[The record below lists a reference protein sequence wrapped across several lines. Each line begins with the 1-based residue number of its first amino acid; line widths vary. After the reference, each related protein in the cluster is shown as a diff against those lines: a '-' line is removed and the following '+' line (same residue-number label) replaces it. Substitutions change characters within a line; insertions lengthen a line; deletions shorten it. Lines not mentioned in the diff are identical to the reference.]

1 MKNELMTFDYVK
13 TEILQ
18 EESRV
23 FNNELIKKFNNQKE
37 EIKKFLEKYKS
48 CFTETQETFQDFTF
62 DEKSDIKNIED
73 KIQKIPAKKI
83 LNDINNYNYAVGY
96 LCIKHIKNSKEIYK
110 YIDSFIDW
118 TNVALNKQNDK
129 FLAKNEDIDTII
141 ENYCDYPKFNIDKY
155 NTLIDIAT
163 ANGSSEELKII
174 KKILQKAKQK
184 DIDNEDKKIAFIN
197 NKNKKESI
205 EKFKKHYEKC
215 LESVQKIIIH
225 NKDNGLLSWFLES
238 STADLKDILEI
249 GNEIEDEKKQTILQS
264 VKNQVDYLLINILDY
279 YIKCATVLNSKGVQ
293 LDDISTKFKINE
305 ILQTVGSYIKNDN
318 IKLDILKLY
327 MDKTPD
333 QNSWAVLPLDL
344 IENHLFS
351 YRNDIS
357 ESYKK
362 NIISKLKDR
371 YSKTSNIEQTQI
383 SDIIKKVIT
392 DSLNK
397 ISIKKYAFDEFENL
411 FSENETFLN
420 DMLIGLINSY
430 QNVPEINE
438 FIKKIFMKLIKNEM
452 SFSSQI
458 FNLLNDS
465 KYDEILKCDI
475 INIFLKSCINTN
487 EKEFFLSQI
496 NIFNNDFND
505 LKESHFLF
513 LNKCR
518 AEFLNDNNIPIL
530 NRYALAL
537 SFIKEASAEKN
548 NNEIQDC
555 IDFVLNEKN
564 YSLTKEFRTQ
574 LIDFITADKI
584 SQETRKFIIKKL
596 LKKIFPKDNP

>member
-1 MKNELMTFDYVK
+1 MKNELITFDYAK
-13 TEILQ
+13 TEIIQ
-18 EESRV
+18 EESV
-23 FNNELIKKFNNQKE
+23 FFNNELIKKFNNQKE
-37 EIKKFLEKYKS
+37 DIEKFLKGYKNY
-48 CFTETQETFQDFTF
+48 FTETQETFQEFTF
-62 DEKSDIKNIED
+62 NEKSDIKNIED

-83 LNDINNYNYAVGY
+83 FNDINNYNYAVGY
-96 LCIKHIKNSKEIYK
+96 LCLKHIKNSKEIYK

-118 TNVALNKQNDK
+118 ANVALDKQNDK
-129 FLAKNEDIDTII
+129 FLAKNENIDTII
-141 ENYCDYPKFNIDKY
+141 ENYCNCSKFNIDKY
-155 NTLIDIAT
+155 NALIDIAT
-163 ANGSSEELKII
+163 ANASSEELKIV

-184 DIDNEDKKIAFIN
+184 DIDDKDKKIVF
-197 NKNKKESI
+197 KKSKEESI

-215 LESVQKIIIH
+215 LEAVQKIILH
-225 NKDNGLLSWFLES
+225 NKDNGLLSWYLES

-249 GNEIEDEKKQTILQS
+249 GNEIEDEKKQSILQS

-293 LDDISTKFKINE
+293 LDDISSKFKINE

-362 NIISKLKDR
+362 NIISKLKER
-371 YSKTSNIEQTQI
+371 YSKTSNIEQSQI
-383 SDIIKKVIT
+383 RDIINKVVT

-411 FSENETFLN
+411 FSENGIFLN
-420 DMLIGLINSY
+420 DMLTGLIKSY

-438 FIKKIFMKLIKNEM
+438 FIKKIFMKLIKNKV
-452 SFSSQI
+452 SFPSQI
-458 FNLLNDS
+458 FNLLNDP

-475 INIFLKSCINTN
+475 INIFLKNCINCN
-487 EKEFFLSQI
+487 EKEIFLSQI

-505 LKESHFLF
+505 LKESHFPF
-513 LNKCR
+513 LNKCK
-518 AEFLNDNNIPIL
+518 AEFLNDNDIPIL

-596 LKKIFPKDNP
+596 LKKIFTKDNL